1 MSPNPSPKSVRA
13 KVPIYSL
20 TYNLFNY
27 CLLLQTLSFSYLW
40 VAYTEAIA
48 RGDIAWIR
56 RTYRLCAVGGT
67 ALTLALATCLC
78 FIAQP
83 FIGWWAGPQVVP
95 SMSLVVWMA
104 AWAVVNAYT
113 SPIACLLAA
122 ATHLRNQTICSALA
136 AVMNLILTITMVQ
149 SWG

>member
-40 VAYTEAIA
+40 VTYTEAIA